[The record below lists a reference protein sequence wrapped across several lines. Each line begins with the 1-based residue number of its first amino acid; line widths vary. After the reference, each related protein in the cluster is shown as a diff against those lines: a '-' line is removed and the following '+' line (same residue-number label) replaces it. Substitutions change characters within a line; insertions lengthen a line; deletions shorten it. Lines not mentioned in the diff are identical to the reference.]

1 VGVGHEVERVRPGG
15 RGASRL
21 RRYDGLDVTMV
32 LKLMEMTLY
41 LMRLL
46 IFSRLR
52 ERMMGEEYE
61 NFEEE
66 TTVRASMFWMR
77 WRR

>member
-1 VGVGHEVERVRPGG
+1 
-15 RGASRL
+15 
-21 RRYDGLDVTMV
+21 MV